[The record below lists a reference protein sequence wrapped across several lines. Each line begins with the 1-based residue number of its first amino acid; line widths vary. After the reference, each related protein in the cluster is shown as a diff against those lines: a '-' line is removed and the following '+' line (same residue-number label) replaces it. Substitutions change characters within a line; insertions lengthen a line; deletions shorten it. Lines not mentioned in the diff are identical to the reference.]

1 MRTIRKTGTDGTNG
15 TGYSEKFSVK
25 VVYGWVRKWVPS
37 VPYLHVTAEET
48 SPGVCLTGGT
58 HKSHEEGG
66 DFYCSGISMETLLY
80 SLSSRLIA
88 GICYRIRCQELYR
101 THYSFV

>member
-1 MRTIRKTGTDGTNG
+1 MRTIRKIGTDGTNGTNG

-48 SPGVCLTGGT
+48 SPGVVLAGGT
-58 HKSHEEGG
+58 QKAAA
-66 DFYCSGISMETLLY
+66 CS
-80 SLSSRLIA
+80 
-88 GICYRIRCQELYR
+88 QWPVDLYR
-101 THYSFV
+101 TR